1 MGRELRGS
9 VLGVVGYGFIGQR
22 LGELGVALGMR
33 VVVNDP
39 LVTITQPGIEQAS
52 FDDVLTR
59 GDYIVCLAPA
69 TPETTD
75 LFNSAA
81 FSRMRPEAFFINAS
95 RGELVDDN
103 ALLHALDAGVIA
115 GAAVDVGRAADQM
128 PSPAVAAHPKV
139 IASPHVGGLT
149 PPASEHQAMDTVSQ
163 VRSLLDGVVPEHA
176 VNADHA
182 ARLTRL
188 PGFSGALQGER
199 P

>member
-1 MGRELRGS
+1 
-9 VLGVVGYGFIGQR
+9 
-22 LGELGVALGMR
+22 
-33 VVVNDP
+33 
-39 LVTITQPGIEQAS
+39 
-52 FDDVLTR
+52 
-59 GDYIVCLAPA
+59 
-69 TPETTD
+69 
-75 LFNSAA
+75 
-81 FSRMRPEAFFINAS
+81 
-95 RGELVDDN
+95 
-103 ALLHALDAGVIA
+103 
-115 GAAVDVGRAADQM
+115 
-128 PSPAVAAHPKV
+128 VAAHPKV